1 MTTAEAVGII
11 GELMSWI
18 GGVVGILCLAV
29 ALLLRMAGGKH
40 QPVQVTVVD
49 DLEQRLVAIWTVDD
63 RTYSQALDPSIRL
76 SDWTVTGYVSPARPE
91 RVTFHRRSQAERIF
105 MTLAMVMLATGV
117 AGFIVS
123 SVSLLF

>member
-18 GGVVGILCLAV
+18 GGVVGVLCFSV
-29 ALLLRMAGGKH
+29 ALVLRVAGGKR

-49 DLEQRLVAIWTVDD
+49 DLEHRLVAIWTVDD
-63 RTYSQALDPSIRL
+63 RTYSQAIDPSIRL
-76 SDWTVTGYVSPARPE
+76 PDWTVTGYVSPARPE
-91 RVTFHRRSQAERIF
+91 RVAFTRRSQAERIF
-105 MTLAMVMLATGV
+105 MTLAIVMLATGA
-117 AGFIVS
+117 AGFIAS